1 MKEDKF
7 EEATLGI
14 FAYDKDIIPYLND
27 NSDVI
32 KGIYIA
38 QISLDSPANTSLRIG
53 DIITK
58 IDNLELTKM
67 CDLRSYIYTKK
78 PGDDVVLNVLRN
90 NKEQQI
96 SVILGKKW
104 EMGTV
109 PISQNIDKKYKN
121 IEKR

>member
-96 SVILGKKW
+96 SVILGKK
-104 EMGTV
+104 
-109 PISQNIDKKYKN
+109 
-121 IEKR
+121 

>member
-1 MKEDKF
+1 
-7 EEATLGI
+7 
-14 FAYDKDIIPYLND
+14 
-27 NSDVI
+27 
-32 KGIYIA
+32 
-38 QISLDSPANTSLRIG
+38 
-53 DIITK
+53 
-58 IDNLELTKM
+58 M